1 MALPDG
7 FLPVA
12 ISRPKVGIING
23 TVHATWAGAVLF
35 SSQNFPNYHSHQSS
49 ISKKNIIT
57 SIVTYK

>member
-23 TVHATWAGAVLF
+23 VVHATWAGAGAV
-35 SSQNFPNYHSHQSS
+35 
-49 ISKKNIIT
+49 
-57 SIVTYK
+57 